1 MRDGLVAALDIG
13 SSKVCCLIADVSRD
27 GPPRVTGI
35 GHQVSSGVRNGVITD
50 LDAATHAITGAVHAA
65 EEMAGETI
73 ERVIVALTGC
83 PPRSRTITATVP
95 LSGGQIGDGDIRRVL
110 DVGRNR
116 QARDSEIVL
125 HAIPRGYGI
134 DGQFGISDPRDMY
147 GSELAVEMHLVAAPA
162 SHIRTLQTC
171 VRRAHLVMET
181 PVAAAYA
188 AGLAS
193 LVSDE
198 LELGVTLVD
207 MGGGRT
213 SIGVFFDGAL
223 VYTDSVPVGGAHVT
237 NDIAHGLSTP
247 IGHAERMK
255 TLFGAAMP
263 SPSDA
268 QEVIDVPLV
277 GEDGRRDGQQVP
289 RAVLNTIIQPRM
301 EETFELVRERLES
314 SGVAHCA
321 GRRVVLTGGASQLQ
335 GVRDLASHVLDKQV
349 RIGRPIGFAG
359 LAETSGGP
367 AFATA
372 AGLIAYSGRMQD
384 EPALQ
389 TVTKPRKAG
398 LIGRLGLWMK
408 ESF

>member
-13 SSKVCCLIADVSRD
+13 SSKICCLIADISRE

-35 GHQVSSGVRNGVITD
+35 GHQISSGVRNGVITD
-50 LDAATHAITGAVHAA
+50 MDAVTHAITGAVHAA

-73 ERVIVALTGC
+73 DRVIVALTGC
-83 PPRSRTITATVP
+83 APQSRTVTASLPIT
-95 LSGGQIGDGDIRRVL
+95 GDQVTDADIRRVL
-110 DVGRNR
+110 EAGRSRHNR
-116 QARDSEIVL
+116 DDEIVL
-125 HAIPRGYGI
+125 HAVPRSFGI

-147 GSELAVEMHLVAAPA
+147 GSELSVEMHLCGAPA
-162 SHIRTLQTC
+162 SHVRTLQSC

-181 PVAAAYA
+181 PVAAGYA
-188 AGLAS
+188 AGLAC

-207 MGGGRT
+207 MGAGRT
-213 SIGVFFDGAL
+213 SFGVFFDGAL
-223 VYTDSVPVGGAHVT
+223 VHADSVPVGGAHVT

-255 TLFGAAMP
+255 TLYGAALP

-277 GEDGRRDGQQVP
+277 GEDGRRDGQQIP
-289 RAVLNTIIQPRM
+289 RAVVNTIIQPRM
-301 EETFELVRERLES
+301 EETFELVRARIEH
-314 SGVAHCA
+314 SGVANQA

-335 GVRDLASHVLDKQV
+335 GVRDLAGHVFDKQV

-367 AFATA
+367 AFATV
-372 AGLIAYSGRMQD
+372 AGLIAYAARVQQ
-384 EPALQ
+384 EPVLQ
-389 TVTKPRKAG
+389 TVTKPHRAG
-398 LIGRLGLWMK
+398 LFGRLGLWLK

>member
-13 SSKVCCLIADVSRD
+13 SSKICCLIADVSRD
-27 GPPRVTGI
+27 GPPRVVGI
-35 GHQVSSGVRNGVITD
+35 GHQVSDGVRNGVITD

-73 ERVIVALTGC
+73 DRVIVSLTGC
-83 PPRSRTITATVP
+83 QPRSRTLTASIP
-95 LSGGQIGDGDIRRVL
+95 LGGDQIGEADIRRVL
-110 DVGRNR
+110 DAGRNGR
-116 QARDSEIVL
+116 IAETEIVL

-134 DGQFGISDPRDMY
+134 DGQFGINDPRDMF
-147 GSELAVEMHLVAAPA
+147 GSELSVEMHLVSAPA

-171 VRRAHLVMET
+171 VRRAHLMIET
-181 PVAAAYA
+181 PVATGYA
-188 AGLAS
+188 AGLAT
-193 LVSDE
+193 LVADE

-207 MGGGRT
+207 MGAGRT
-213 SIGVFFDGAL
+213 SVGVFFDGAL
-223 VYTDSVPVGGAHVT
+223 IYTDSVPVGGAHVT

-255 TLFGAAMP
+255 TLYGAAMP

-301 EETFELVRERLES
+301 EETFEMVRERLEA
-314 SGVAHCA
+314 SGLAHNA

-335 GVRDLASHVLDKQV
+335 GVRDLAAHVLDKQV

-372 AGLIAYSGRMQD
+372 AGLVAYAGRLQD
-384 EPALQ
+384 EPSMQ

-398 LIGRLGLWMK
+398 LLGRLGLWMK